1 MSFYKWTRERT
12 YSIEDIQQLNMEI
25 TEKQKGSYKMKKF
38 KDPLH
43 FEEGF
48 FYLIK
53 AIQNLKT
60 KIKKRPVLVA
70 ISGPS
75 GAGKTTISNKVLD
88 FFSQAISISM
98 DNYLDT
104 SKHVIDEN
112 FDDYRLVDFDLLK
125 KNLQE
130 LMDGKETKTPLYDFR
145 KSGRYAYET
154 IKCKEGGIVLLE
166 GIYALHDHIRDFFDF
181 RVFISGGVHYDLV
194 KRIGR
199 DISRTGQTPKESFQ
213 QITETVYPMYKA
225 FVEPTIKYAHLK
237 ILNRFNPFTALLNP
251 NYILKTT
258 EPVKEE
264 AILKILGLDESFKS
278 KHNQY
283 NDIYLRPP
291 QDIESEEESGEES
304 GEENEKETMKEN
316 ESGYKKVKVKLVR
329 NNSFGGRKS
338 SFVKDYIRVRNN
350 ISSGTYEVQFSQ
362 ILQQDDFIITPT
374 LDFAVSVKIL
384 SGLLSLGYTIDA
396 TIKRKLKRFTNGE
409 ITIDIDTFVQMKN
422 ITYVQI
428 KGKNREKVKEI
439 GKTLG
444 LEGKYVRRS
453 YIELYFDY
461 TEEKIRTR
469 QLKRIKKKKLKKVQ
483 KKSKLNST
491 QEKK

>member
-130 LMDGKETKTPLYDFR
+130 LMEGKETKTPLYDFR

-154 IKCKEGGIVLLE
+154 ISCKPGSIVILE

-181 RVFISGGVHYDLV
+181 KVFISGGVHYDLV
-194 KRIGR
+194 KRIER

-225 FVEPTIKYAHLK
+225 FVEPTIKYAQLK
-237 ILNRFNPFTALLNP
+237 IRNRFNPFTALLNP
-251 NYILKTT
+251 IYSIKSDTLI
-258 EPVKEE
+258 EKE
-264 AILKILGLDESFKS
+264 KIKKLLGLKDYMGGRLQ
-278 KHNQY
+278 QY

-291 QDIESEEESGEES
+291 SDLEEEFEQETSGSES
-304 GEENEKETMKEN
+304 SSEKEEENN
-316 ESGYKKVKVKLVR
+316 
-329 NNSFGGRKS
+329 
-338 SFVKDYIRVRNN
+338 KDKIKDWIRVRNN
-350 ISSGTYEVQFSQ
+350 VLSGNYEVQFSQ
-362 ILQQDDFIITPT
+362 VLHQDDFLITPS
-374 LDFAVSVKIL
+374 LKFAVSVKIL

-396 TIKRKLKRFTNGE
+396 TIKRKARTFYNEDLG
-409 ITIDIDTFVQMKN
+409 ITIDTFVQMKN
-422 ITYVQI
+422 KAFIQI
-428 KGKNREKVKEI
+428 KGNNREKVKEAA
-439 GKTLG
+439 KTLG
-444 LEGKYVRRS
+444 FLGKGITKS
-453 YIELYFDY
+453 YLELYFDY
-461 TEEKIRTR
+461 TEEKK
-469 QLKRIKKKKLKKVQ
+469 LKRKLQ
-483 KKSKLNST
+483 KK
-491 QEKK
+491 